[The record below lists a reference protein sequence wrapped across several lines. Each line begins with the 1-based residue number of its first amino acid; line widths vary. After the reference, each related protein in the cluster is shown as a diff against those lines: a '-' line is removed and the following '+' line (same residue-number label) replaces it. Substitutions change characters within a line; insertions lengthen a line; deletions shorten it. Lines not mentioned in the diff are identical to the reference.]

1 MRPTALSLCLLTP
14 LLALLLA
21 SGAQAQ
27 APDGDALAAYERAD
41 RYLGGAMSQLVRGAS
56 VEPHWFDDGQR
67 LWFRRDNA
75 TGREFLVV
83 DAQAGAIEPAF
94 DHPRLAEAL
103 QAATGEAFDAANLP
117 FSVIDLA
124 EDRGAVGFPLD
135 RDYWRCDLATY
146 ECVRARPPERGGP
159 PEAPPA
165 RDSWEPGLSPDG
177 QWRAEVREHNVWL
190 LPADGGEAVQLSE
203 EGDAGHSFGHP
214 QWSPDSQYLVAW
226 RTEPGDHLEMPMVES
241 RPQDSL
247 RPRVHLEVYELPG
260 DKLDVHELWV
270 FDVAARAGDRVD
282 VEPIDW
288 WGPAELHWLPE
299 GQAFRY
305 RQIHRGFRQVRVIEV
320 DCATRSSRVIID
332 ESSDSFIP
340 PMKEFLQHLDSTGE
354 ILWASER
361 DGWNHLYLIDGATG
375 EVKRQVTQGEWVVR
389 GVERVD
395 EEARTVL
402 FRGSGMH
409 SGEDPYLVRYYR
421 VGLDGGE
428 PIELTPGEG
437 QHAITFS
444 PTGDYFVDTW
454 SRVDLAPV
462 TELRRTEDGSLV
474 AELARADTSL
484 LEEAGWPWPEPF
496 VAKGR
501 DGETDIW
508 GVIFRPS
515 ALDPAHRYPVI
526 EAIYAGPH
534 DSFVPKGFSA
544 GYEHQNLAEL
554 GFIVVQIDGMGTSN
568 RSKAFHDMAN
578 RDLGDGGFPDRIA
591 WMRAAAERYPYMDIS
606 RVGIYGSSAGG
617 YNAARA
623 LLAFGDFYDVGVAMS
638 ANHDHRT
645 DKVWWNEL
653 WMGYPVG
660 PHYEEQSNI
669 TQAGNLTG
677 RLFLIHGEM
686 DTNVYAAASTMQ
698 LADALIRANK
708 DFDMLIVPGA
718 GHGFG
723 GAYVTRRMWDYF
735 VRHLQGVEP
744 PREYDFSAG
753 GDGTHFTIRNLREE
767 PVEIL
772 WANGDAL
779 TKYHDLAA
787 GQELIQHS
795 YIGHRWVA
803 RSDGRTVSRYT
814 VDPVVDEW
822 VIY

>member
-1 MRPTALSLCLLTP
+1 
-14 LLALLLA
+14 
-21 SGAQAQ
+21 
-27 APDGDALAAYERAD
+27 
-41 RYLGGAMSQLVRGAS
+41 
-56 VEPHWFDDGQR
+56 
-67 LWFRRDNA
+67 
-75 TGREFLVV
+75 
-83 DAQAGAIEPAF
+83 
-94 DHPRLAEAL
+94 
-103 QAATGEAFDAANLP
+103 
-117 FSVIDLA
+117 
-124 EDRGAVGFPLD
+124 
-135 RDYWRCDLATY
+135 
-146 ECVRARPPERGGP
+146 
-159 PEAPPA
+159 
-165 RDSWEPGLSPDG
+165 
-177 QWRAEVREHNVWL
+177 
-190 LPADGGEAVQLSE
+190 
-203 EGDAGHSFGHP
+203 
-214 QWSPDSQYLVAW
+214 
-226 RTEPGDHLEMPMVES
+226 
-241 RPQDSL
+241 
-247 RPRVHLEVYELPG
+247 
-260 DKLDVHELWV
+260 
-270 FDVAARAGDRVD
+270 
-282 VEPIDW
+282 
-288 WGPAELHWLPE
+288 
-299 GQAFRY
+299 
-305 RQIHRGFRQVRVIEV
+305 
-320 DCATRSSRVIID
+320 
-332 ESSDSFIP
+332 
-340 PMKEFLQHLDSTGE
+340 
-354 ILWASER
+354 
-361 DGWNHLYLIDGATG
+361 
-375 EVKRQVTQGEWVVR
+375 
-389 GVERVD
+389 
-395 EEARTVL
+395 
-402 FRGSGMH
+402 
-409 SGEDPYLVRYYR
+409 
-421 VGLDGGE
+421 
-428 PIELTPGEG
+428 
-437 QHAITFS
+437 
-444 PTGDYFVDTW
+444 
-454 SRVDLAPV
+454 
-462 TELRRTEDGSLV
+462 
-474 AELARADTSL
+474 
-484 LEEAGWPWPEPF
+484 
-496 VAKGR
+496 
-501 DGETDIW
+501 
-508 GVIFRPS
+508 
-515 ALDPAHRYPVI
+515 
-526 EAIYAGPH
+526 
-534 DSFVPKGFSA
+534 VPKGFSA

-787 GQELIQHS
+787 GQELVQHS